1 MDEVIRLC
9 VVLALDILYS
19 IVYSKFSS
27 SIIHSSEPLS
37 ELRGGGVVAIL
48 GLKKFAGLRGPF
60 GVQEV
65 KFSKNLPG
73 ARLLLHFQRKI
84 W

>member
-37 ELRGGGVVAIL
+37 ELRGGGGGGGGHFGSEAIL
-48 GLKKFAGLRGPF
+48 
-60 GVQEV
+60 QD
-65 KFSKNLPG
+65 
-73 ARLLLHFQRKI
+73 
-84 W
+84 